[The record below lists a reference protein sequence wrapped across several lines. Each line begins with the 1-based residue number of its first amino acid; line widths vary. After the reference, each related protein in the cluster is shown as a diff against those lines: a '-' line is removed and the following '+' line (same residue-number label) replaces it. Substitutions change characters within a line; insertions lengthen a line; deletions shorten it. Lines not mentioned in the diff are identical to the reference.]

1 MNPPRPK
8 FWIASL
14 GKASLAWLNDL
25 ITLPSPPIVQ
35 GDAFLSVF
43 LILLSLKDKMHAQD
57 MRGD

>member
-1 MNPPRPK
+1 MNPLRSK

-14 GKASLAWLNDL
+14 GKASLNDL
-25 ITLPSPPIVQ
+25 ITLPSPPIIQ

-43 LILLSLKDKMHAQD
+43 FILLSLKDKMHAQD